1 MRAGPRIAIAALAL
15 ALTAIVTSCAIQ
27 PETAPN
33 DLAAERSDVFGDPA
47 TGDVAAGTNR
57 IYLLVPADTD
67 QPERLRSV
75 LRDVPSEASA
85 VLGSLFAGPN
95 TTERDAGIDTA
106 LPSDIELLSA
116 RTVGQV
122 LTLDVN
128 DVFDNLNTDSLRIAV
143 AQIVNTAT
151 TIEGITSVDLRI
163 DGQPRVWPLGSGE
176 LTDRPLTAYDYPGIV
191 ESTQPAF
198 PGIPSPRP

>member
-1 MRAGPRIAIAALAL
+1 MRAGLRLVLAVL
-15 ALTAIVTSCAIQ
+15 ALTAIGTACAIQ
-27 PETAPN
+27 PETAPS
-33 DLAAERSDVFGDPA
+33 DLPAERSDVFGDPA

-75 LRDVPSEASA
+75 LRDVASEPSA
-85 VLGSLFAGPN
+85 VVASLFAGPN
-95 TTERDAGIDTA
+95 TAERDAGLDTA
-106 LPSDIELLSA
+106 LPADIQLLSA
-116 RTVGQV
+116 RTVGQI
-122 LTLDVN
+122 LTVDVN
-128 DVFDNLNTDSLRIAV
+128 DVFDELNTDSLQIAV

-151 TIEGITSVDLRI
+151 TIDGITSVELRI

-176 LTDRPLTAYDYPGIV
+176 LTDRSLTAYDYPGLV

-198 PGIPSPRP
+198 PGTPTPRT